1 MLTLPASCWYAVG
14 IESSWCPRAE
24 AYEVNTRKLVSRK
37 PIPAQTT
44 PKYATPVVDCIL
56 KPWVLIIS
64 VSPRTCF
71 DECTKRNRNAMTL
84 IAVCRLTGEGRRRYV
99 LSNMYVMRGIMLL
112 TTHVLQHGGCPEW
125 VTKREITRT
134 SGSFLYVLRFPM
146 VNWQLNACVLYTERR
161 TIVPQMF
168 LFFKFLSSIFFRFH
182 LIFCE
187 WWRKKNLV
195 KIQFEIWR
203 HYCVFLSTLH
213 YGKSTILFCVFI
225 K

>member
-1 MLTLPASCWYAVG
+1 MPHRSSNVSWSVECWLSVYHQELAS
-14 IESSWCPRAE
+14 
-24 AYEVNTRKLVSRK
+24 T
-37 PIPAQTT
+37 
-44 PKYATPVVDCIL
+44 
-56 KPWVLIIS
+56 
-64 VSPRTCF
+64 
-71 DECTKRNRNAMTL
+71 NALSGTEMRWHWL
-84 IAVCRLTGEGRRRYV
+84 QCAGRRPYV

-146 VNWQLNACVLYTERR
+146 FNWQLNACA
-161 TIVPQMF
+161 IVPQMF
-168 LFFKFLSSIFFRFH
+168 LFFKIVSSIFFRFH
-182 LIFCE
+182 LIFYE
-187 WWRKKNLV
+187 WWRKKHLA